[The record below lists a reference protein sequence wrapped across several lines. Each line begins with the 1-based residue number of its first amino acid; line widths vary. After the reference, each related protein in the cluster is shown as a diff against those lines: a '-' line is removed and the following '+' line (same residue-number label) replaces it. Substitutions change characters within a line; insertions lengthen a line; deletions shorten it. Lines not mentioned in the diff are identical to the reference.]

1 MAPTICSPWP
11 AEDPEQFPGSLHVP
25 GINEPYNND
34 NFDRYWSAMD
44 TSDPD
49 FPLQRAIGQDLRP
62 TSPSS
67 GFSASVSLAGTD
79 DKSRIEE
86 LINCVTDM
94 REELLKMK
102 MLMEMIHNSLLNH
115 IMPGGINPIAH
126 YAKHYR
132 DLKKSKR
139 FGTEIPLP
147 DPSLMGT
154 TRGTYSYRRRD
165 SKVHP

>member
-1 MAPTICSPWP
+1 MAHTICFPWP
-11 AEDPEQFPGSLHVP
+11 EDSEQFPGSLHVHVL
-25 GINEPYNND
+25 GINEPYND

-44 TSDPD
+44 ASDPD

-94 REELLKMK
+94 RED
-102 MLMEMIHNSLLNH
+102 
-115 IMPGGINPIAH
+115 
-126 YAKHYR
+126 AKHYR
-132 DLKKSKR
+132 DLKKQ
-139 FGTEIPLP
+139 EIRNRDTPP

-154 TRGTYSYRRRD
+154 TRD
-165 SKVHP
+165 P